1 MSKGAFSQAARQT
14 NLLLTLAILNTPGT
28 LKKLHGDHSSLLCL
42 LKMQPQSGL
51 FQITHTQSFAIISLA
66 EQAAICSQA
75 SGGTLSPW
83 SNRTIVTSRRD
94 TVVIGA
100 SANLYSSEKFAVIR
114 ARTIFLAVLSAQV
127 AGDTFLTPP
136 LLLQH

>member
-1 MSKGAFSQAARQT
+1 M
-14 NLLLTLAILNTPGT
+14 
-28 LKKLHGDHSSLLCL
+28 
-42 LKMQPQSGL
+42 
-51 FQITHTQSFAIISLA
+51 
-66 EQAAICSQA
+66 
-75 SGGTLSPW
+75 
-83 SNRTIVTSRRD
+83 TSRRD